1 MVMLAHESDTIA
13 AIATAI
19 GEGGISV
26 IRISGRDAIGIA
38 RLGFRGKADLA
49 SAASHTAHFG
59 TFVDGGGG
67 AIDDVVA
74 LVFRKPHSYTGED
87 VVELSCH
94 GGMFIARKLLETAI
108 RLGARQAEPGEFTRR
123 AFLNSRMDL
132 AQAEAVAD
140 LIHARSQTAHQSS
153 LSQLKG
159 ALSEKINSVRDQLIN
174 TISLLELELDFAE
187 EGYEFAN
194 KSDVVS
200 QIKNILKQIDELIS
214 SYQTGRVYR
223 DGVRVVLAG
232 APNVGKSSLLN
243 ALLEQNRAIVT
254 EIPGTTRDTIEES
267 LGISGLLFTVT
278 DTAGLRETTD
288 PIELEGVRRA
298 EEQLSN
304 SDLLLLMFDCSR
316 DLSAGEV
323 AYAKKLVRDAVA
335 TEKPSITVLNK
346 IDLKEPDEGFLAQLG
361 RLADGQPSVKISAKT
376 TDGLDKLK
384 SLLVDIALKGKR
396 TPCESGITV
405 TNARHYSALVKS
417 KESLELALQSLSV
430 RQSGEFVVVDLRCAL
445 DSLGTITGVVTTD
458 DILNNIFARFCIGK

>member
-13 AIATAI
+13 AIATPI

-26 IRISGRDAIGIA
+26 IRVSGRDAIAIA
-38 RLGFRGKADLA
+38 RLGFRGKVDLA
-49 SAASHTAHFG
+49 SAVSHTAHFG
-59 TFVDGGGG
+59 TFVDGAGGG
-67 AIDDVVA
+67 IDDVVA

-123 AFLNSRMDL
+123 AFLNSRVDL

-194 KSDVVS
+194 KADVVS
-200 QIKNILKQIDELIS
+200 QIKNILRQIDELVS

-267 LGISGLLFTVT
+267 LAISGLLFTVT

-316 DLSAGEV
+316 DLSEREV
-323 AYAKKLVRDAVA
+323 TYARRLFGDAKA
-335 TEKPSITVLNK
+335 IEKPAMAVLNK
-346 IDLKEPDEGFLAQLG
+346 IDLKEPDEGFLARLG
-361 RLADGQPSVKISAKT
+361 RLAEGQPAVEISAKT
-376 TDGLDKLK
+376 TEGLDKLK
-384 SLLVDIALKGKR
+384 SLLVDLALKGKR
-396 TPCESGITV
+396 IPSESGITV

-430 RQSGEFVVVDLRCAL
+430 RRSGEFVVVDLRSAL

-458 DILNNIFARFCIGK
+458 DILNSIFARFCIGK

>member
-1 MVMLAHESDTIA
+1 MLAHESDTIA
-13 AIATAI
+13 AIATPI

-26 IRISGRDAIGIA
+26 IRISGRDAIAIA

-49 SAASHTAHFG
+49 SAASHTAHLG
-59 TFVDGGGG
+59 TFVDGTGG

-108 RLGARQAEPGEFTRR
+108 CLGARQAEPGEFTRR
-123 AFLNSRMDL
+123 AFLNSRIDL

-200 QIKNILKQIDELIS
+200 QIKNIVKQIDELIS

-267 LGISGLLFTVT
+267 LAISGLLFTVT

-316 DLSAGEV
+316 DLSEREV
-323 AYAKKLVRDAVA
+323 AYAKRLLGDAVG

-346 IDLKEPDEGFLAQLG
+346 IDLKEPDEGFLARLG
-361 RLADGQPSVKISAKT
+361 RLAVGQPSVKISAKT
-376 TDGLDKLK
+376 AEGLDKLK

-396 TPCESGITV
+396 TPSESGITV

-458 DILNNIFARFCIGK
+458 DILNSIFARFCIGK